1 MSNKSCTVEFDGAC
15 KGNPGK
21 GGAGAVI
28 RNSRGDVVARVNKP
42 LGFTT
47 NNIAEYEGL
56 ILGIEKAIE
65 MGYTQIHAMGDS
77 QLVCKQVDGSWK
89 VGSSN
94 LFEPFRRVNDLI
106 RGLDKFYISHV
117 PREYN
122 TEADEEANKAAAYG

>member
-1 MSNKSCTVEFDGAC
+1 MSKSCTVEFDGAS

-21 GGAGAVI
+21 GGAGSVI

-56 ILGIEKAIE
+56 ILGVEKALE
-65 MGYTQIHAMGDS
+65 MGYKEIHARGDS
-77 QLVCKQVDGSWK
+77 QLVCKQVDGSWE
-89 VGSSN
+89 VRSSD
-94 LFEPFRRVNDLI
+94 LFEPNRRVNDLR
-106 RGLDKFYISHV
+106 RGLDEFVISHV

-122 TEADEEANKAAAYG
+122 TEADEEANKAAWR

>member
-28 RNSRGDVVARVNKP
+28 RNARGDVVARVNKP

-47 NNIAEYEGL
+47 NNVAEYEGL
-56 ILGIEKAIE
+56 IVGIEKATE
-65 MGYTQIHAMGDS
+65 MGYKEIHARGDS

-94 LFEPFRRVNDLI
+94 LFEPSRRVNDLVG
-106 RGLDKFYISHV
+106 GLDEFDISHV

-122 TEADEEANKAAAYG
+122 TEADQEANKAAYG